1 MVSVTL
7 AARHGMAA
15 PGMGWAW
22 AWAGQHHSQGGQ
34 LGGPGGPRA
43 RAPQPDPPRKKLWF
57 FGWVRYMFTESLM
70 EGCCGTDVVA

>member
-1 MVSVTL
+1 MGL
-7 AARHGMAA
+7 
-15 PGMGWAW
+15 GMGR
-22 AWAGQHHSQGGQ
+22 AGQRQRRAGR
-34 LGGPGGPRA
+34 LGGPWGPRA